1 MKTYFTA
8 KLIGKMSD
16 EELAEL
22 MLLVIRKHRIEIQVI
37 FERMANI
44 IGDEELTR
52 FIDSLRPD

>member
-1 MKTYFTA
+1 
-8 KLIGKMSD
+8 MSD

-52 FIDSLRPD
+52 FIGSLRPD